1 MEDARI
7 TRCLAAKRESRTV
20 EFKSEFLPTDAGQ
33 AIELLKDIVAIANS
47 GGGALAVGIGN
58 DGEPSRADVE
68 PVLRHD
74 HAKYCDLI
82 RKYTLQNYCDFEV
95 VEAVKDGCVV
105 AIFLINAPDYPLVF
119 EKPGTYPIDNNRKQ
133 VTVFGQGTV
142 FFRHGAKSEHG
153 TGDDLRRFMQQRMR
167 EVHDQL
173 LKGLRKV
180 VEAPRTARLEVAP
193 QLSLGKSEGSATQ
206 VFVRMT
212 DNPDAPGVVGIDRGR
227 LCPYRQKDV
236 IAKLKERL
244 PEGPL
249 PTTHDLRAIN
259 KVYNLPARE
268 DFCWEPEY
276 SSRQYS
282 EAYIDWVFGKIK
294 ADPDFLSTAR
304 SGLYE
309 ITHP

>member
-1 MEDARI
+1 
-7 TRCLAAKRESRTV
+7 
-20 EFKSEFLPTDAGQ
+20 
-33 AIELLKDIVAIANS
+33 
-47 GGGALAVGIGN
+47 
-58 DGEPSRADVE
+58 
-68 PVLRHD
+68 
-74 HAKYCDLI
+74 
-82 RKYTLQNYCDFEV
+82 
-95 VEAVKDGCVV
+95 
-105 AIFLINAPDYPLVF
+105 
-119 EKPGTYPIDNNRKQ
+119 
-133 VTVFGQGTV
+133 
-142 FFRHGAKSEHG
+142 
-153 TGDDLRRFMQQRMR
+153 MR